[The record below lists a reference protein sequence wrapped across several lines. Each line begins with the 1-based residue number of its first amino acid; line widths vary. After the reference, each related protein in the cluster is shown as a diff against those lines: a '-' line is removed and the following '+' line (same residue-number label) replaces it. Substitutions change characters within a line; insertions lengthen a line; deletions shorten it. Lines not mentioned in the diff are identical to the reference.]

1 MKVISMGL
9 NPRETKDWKKV
20 KYDVV
25 LNGVELDERSM
36 KYMHQVLV
44 QNEGCIRKPWYCK
57 DDE

>member
-25 LNGVELDERSM
+25 LNGVELDGRSM
-36 KYMHQVLV
+36 KYLHQVLE
-44 QNEGCIRKPWYCK
+44 QNGGSIRKSW
-57 DDE
+57 